1 MSSGKRFCT
10 NRPCS
15 SETVN
20 CSLTSGTVR
29 RIVYPGAMDRL
40 TLLIAGTLT
49 GDRCGTAAMRFPAY
63 SPGEANELEEPVITV
78 GLSNPPEAH
87 SPIAAMVAA
96 LKANTNP

>member
-29 RIVYPGAMDRL
+29 RIVYSGAVERL

-49 GDRCGTAAMRFPAY
+49 GDRGGTAAMRFPAY
-63 SPGEANELEEPVITV
+63 SPGEANELEEPVVAV

-87 SPIAAMVAA
+87 YPIPARVAV
-96 LKANTNP
+96 LKASTNP